1 MHPIQTRILAGAL
14 VAGAVLVSSIAV
26 AEEDISQLK
35 QQLDELDQKIR
46 VLQRVQEQDKE
57 AAIARAKETPSVS
70 AGKDGF
76 YIKSGDG
83 AFSLRLGAVVQ
94 ADTRWNLDQ
103 SLSSRAA
110 PDNI

>member
-1 MHPIQTRILAGAL
+1 MHPIRTRILAGTLA
-14 VAGAVLVSSIAV
+14 AGAFLVSSIAI
-26 AEEDISQLK
+26 AEEDISPLK

-46 VLQRVQEQDKE
+46 VLQRQQELDKE
-57 AAIARAKETPSVS
+57 AAIARAKETPNVT

-94 ADTRWNLDQ
+94 ADTRWYVDQ
-103 SLSSRAA
+103 
-110 PDNI
+110 